1 MQAQANSTANSTV
14 MPASFFGIAV
24 GALAFANAWRV
35 AARVWHLPTGPV
47 DALTIA
53 ALAVWAIILT
63 AYARK
68 WIVQR
73 SAARTEWQH
82 PVQAAFVALAPTS
95 SMLASLALLND
106 SHTAALA
113 VFVVSVIAQLAVGVH
128 LQGRFWQGGRN
139 PELTTPAIYLPA
151 VAPSFVAATAAA
163 SFGWQQVGMLFL
175 GVGMLS
181 WLAIESVV
189 LHRAAV
195 HATMPEAQR
204 PLLGIQIAP
213 PVVGGVAYMSVTHGV
228 PDLFAYALLG
238 YGIYQALLMLRL
250 LPWISRQAFTPSY
263 WAFSFGAA
271 ALPTMALR
279 MVERGATGTIEW
291 LAIGLFV
298 ATNLVIG
305 LIVWNTVRV
314 WIGGKLLPKVE
325 APRGAR
331 SVEAQAA

>member
-1 MQAQANSTANSTV
+1 MQAQANNAANSAV

-24 GALAFANAWRV
+24 GALALANAWRV
-35 AARVWHLPTGPV
+35 AARVCHLPADPV
-47 DALTIA
+47 DALTLA
-53 ALAVWAIILT
+53 ALAVWVIVLA

-73 SAARTEWQH
+73 SEAQAEWQH

-95 SMLASLALLND
+95 SMLASLALMNY

-113 VFVVSVIAQLAVGVH
+113 VFGLSVIAQLAVGIH

-175 GVGMLS
+175 GAGMLS

-238 YGIYQALLMLRL
+238 YGMYQALLMLRL
-250 LPWISRQAFTPSY
+250 LPWIRRQPFTPSY

-271 ALPTMALR
+271 ALPTLALR

-298 ATNLVIG
+298 VANLVIG
-305 LIVWNTVRV
+305 WIVWNTVRV
-314 WIGGKLLPKVE
+314 WVGGKLLPKVE
-325 APRGAR
+325 APRAVR
-331 SVEAQAA
+331 TRVA